1 MNQKPF
7 TIEER
12 CLREYYVKG
21 KSYRENARFLGRNI
35 GCIFREIMRN
45 KTFMNKLHNYVEY
58 VSMGGGRPFLQFHN
72 ALMAER

>member
-1 MNQKPF
+1 MNQKHF
-7 TIEER
+7 TI
-12 CLREYYVKG
+12 
-21 KSYRENARFLGRNI
+21 RENARFLGRNI

-45 KTFMNKLHNYVEY
+45 KTLMNKLHNYVEY

>member
-1 MNQKPF
+1 MNQKHF
-7 TIEER
+7 TI
-12 CLREYYVKG
+12 
-21 KSYRENARFLGRNI
+21 RENARFLSRNI